1 MSVRALLMAAAG
13 ASTSAPAYRYWRI
26 YIQAN
31 GGGDYVSFYEIEL
44 RASVGGSDLT
54 TPSTPATASTYE
66 FGYGPE
72 NAIDNNNSTSWATTV
87 GAITNQ
93 WARFD
98 MASAVYV
105 AQVAI
110 LPIPPNYNLAPKD
123 FKIQGSSDGT
133 NFTDVKAFTNVT
145 GWAHNTWKT
154 FDL

>member
-1 MSVRALLMAAAG
+1 MSVRSLLMAAAG

-26 YIQAN
+26 YFQAVV
-31 GGGDYVSFYEIEL
+31 GSDRVYIAEIEL
-44 RASVGGSDLT
+44 RGSVGGSDLT

-72 NAIDNNNSTSWATTV
+72 KAIDNNIYSPFFWVTPYDVT
-87 GAITNQ
+87 TNQ
-93 WARFD
+93 WACFD
-98 MASAVYV
+98 MASAVVV

-110 LPIPPNYNLAPKD
+110 MPAVNACPKD
-123 FKIQGSSDGT
+123 FIIQGSSDGV

-145 GWAHNTWKT
+145 GWTNNTWKT